1 MRIGLYGLPTAGK
14 TYILNA
20 VRSLEV
26 FFGSKLLKELAPNF
40 SGLSAVEKEHV
51 RKELAF
57 QVGKK
62 DGIIMDGHYS
72 FGDDVVFT
80 EADGQ
85 LYDVILY
92 LYVDP
97 AIIAERMSASTRN
110 KKYLKYDIEKWQRFE
125 LESLREY
132 CHKNNKD
139 FYVIDNPT
147 TGCFS
152 DISMVL
158 EFIDAIVAGYSCVQ
172 YAKDVTDHIEKADVI
187 SLIDGDRT
195 FINEDSSALLGY
207 KTHLFDGNFYSGF
220 QAWRH
225 NHELANYLKSIDYAA
240 KSMESVKFTVNK
252 KVQSRIEGYPVILTT
267 GHYDSWKQIAGK
279 YSIPFFF
286 GAQMCS
292 DTKYFI
298 IKFLQER
305 GSKVVAFGDS
315 MNDYFMLKQA
325 DVSYLIT
332 KKDGTVS
339 SSLIQRNLEGLTLV

>member
-1 MRIGLYGLPTAGK
+1 MILRSGRGLNWSP
-14 TYILNA
+14 
-20 VRSLEV
+20 
-26 FFGSKLLKELAPNF
+26 
-40 SGLSAVEKEHV
+40 
-51 RKELAF
+51 
-57 QVGKK
+57 
-62 DGIIMDGHYS
+62 
-72 FGDDVVFT
+72 
-80 EADGQ
+80 
-85 LYDVILY
+85 
-92 LYVDP
+92 
-97 AIIAERMSASTRN
+97 
-110 KKYLKYDIEKWQRFE
+110 
-125 LESLREY
+125 

-225 NHELANYLKSIDYAA
+225 NHELADYLKSIDYAA